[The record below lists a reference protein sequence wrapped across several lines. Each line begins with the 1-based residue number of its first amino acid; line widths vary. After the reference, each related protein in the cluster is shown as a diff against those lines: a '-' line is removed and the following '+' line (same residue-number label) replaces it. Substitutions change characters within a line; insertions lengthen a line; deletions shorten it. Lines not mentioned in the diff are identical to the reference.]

1 MVYLVKNNNVFLS
14 LSHVE
19 TFFLTQDLVQ
29 HIKTSNPRL
38 TSFSS
43 LTNYYFN
50 TKLYF
55 ICFHGDFQFHVV
67 QGLHDT
73 AVDFSDLTMGLVHS
87 SVNDEEQV

>member
-1 MVYLVKNNNVFLS
+1 MSLS
-14 LSHVE
+14 LSLSLVWKH
-19 TFFLTQDLVQ
+19 FFLTKDLVQ

-38 TSFSS
+38 ISFSS

-50 TKLYF
+50 PKLYF

-67 QGLHDT
+67 QDLHDA
-73 AVDFSDLTMGLVHS
+73 AVDFSDLPMGLVHS